1 MFTGLIEEMGV
12 IAAVSHEGDSYKMT
26 IRARNVLDGVRLGD
40 SIAVNGVCLTVTAF
54 DAASFDVGLAPE
66 TRAKSNLG
74 DLRPGAPVNL
84 ERSLTPASR
93 MGGHFVQGHIDGTG
107 VIESFRKD
115 EDALWM
121 TIKTPAALMP
131 YIAPKGFIAIDGTS
145 LTVVDVGDDWFTVTL
160 IAYSQQKIIQ
170 PKKKPGDRVNLE
182 VDILAKYLER
192 IVAHRGAD
200 ANAAGAITPQFLAER
215 GFTKE
220 GASA

>member
-1 MFTGLIEEMGV
+1 MFTGLIEEMGEV
-12 IAAVSHEGDSYKMT
+12 AAVRQSGDSYELT
-26 IRARNVLDGVRLGD
+26 VAAQTVVDDAALGD

-54 DAASFDVGLAPE
+54 DNASFKVGLAPE

-74 DLRPGAPVNL
+74 ALRPGDPVNL

-115 EDALWM
+115 EDALWL
-121 TIKTPAALMP
+121 TIKTPQHLMR

-145 LTVVDVGDDWFTVTL
+145 LTVVDVGPDWFNVTL

-170 PKKKPGDRVNLE
+170 PRKSPGDLVNLE

-192 IVAHRGAD
+192 IVAHQDGASI
-200 ANAAGAITPQFLAER
+200 AAITPQFLTKH
-215 GFTKE
+215 GFLKE
-220 GASA
+220 GASS